1 MAVLTV
7 FFKKRMECGVMRG
20 TYSVKGMSFHAFHG
34 VMEVERE
41 LGQVF
46 LVDVRLGVELNSDSA
61 SPVNET
67 NFRGGEIYDLTKN
80 VMMGTKYRSHTGLA
94 LRIAQDI
101 LSHIKEVTD
110 VTVSLERRHLFI
122 AGDVQSIV
130 VEVGCTREEFE
141 KKA

>member
-1 MAVLTV
+1 
-7 FFKKRMECGVMRG
+7 
-20 TYSVKGMSFHAFHG
+20 MSFHAFHG